1 MTLVYRALEPLLG
14 VPNETITYSVKD
26 TLIQQTSHLPV
37 HGKTTLRAG
46 GAVQGRRQGRQ
57 QLAEQEEQ
65 EEQAKEE
72 AKVEENKDNK
82 NWTEAATGGGSSKD
96 STGSHSSTTN
106 ESAAK
111 GPNATARAS
120 IAGSCFC
127 YCPPGEGYGQCF
139 DVPTNASKGTRNG
152 GNGHGN
158 GNHQTG
164 DRDPLGEDLCAAF
177 GVRAADFCP
186 SVGTARQ
193 CGVSATAPVADCEEK
208 NTECSVVQACPN
220 RSSTGVHVGGGR
232 GGRGGTGAA
241 PAAPFD
247 TLHCTCR
254 PTRYDFCTYTPNVD
268 CDTARMTNPAF
279 RLPIG
284 HPAKNRFRRSSSS
297 SSSSSSLP
305 SPAKAFSHQNDE
317 L

>member
-1 MTLVYRALEPLLG
+1 MYRALEPLLG
-14 VPNETITYSVKD
+14 VPNETITNSTKETV
-26 TLIQQTSHLPV
+26 IQQTLQGPE
-37 HGKTTLRAG
+37 HGKTKLRAG
-46 GAVQGRRQGRQ
+46 GAAQGRQ

-65 EEQAKEE
+65 EQVKEE
-72 AKVEENKDNK
+72 AKVEENKDNE
-82 NWTEAATGGGSSKD
+82 NRTEAATGGNSSN
-96 STGSHSSTTN
+96 GPATN
-106 ESAAK
+106 GSAAK
-111 GPNATARAS
+111 APTATARAA

-152 GNGHGN
+152 NGT
-158 GNHQTG
+158 GNHLPRDKAPLG
-164 DRDPLGEDLCAAF
+164 EDPLGEDTLGGDPCAAF
-177 GVRAADFCP
+177 GDRAADFCP

-193 CGVSATAPVADCEEK
+193 CGVSATAPVVDCEEK
-208 NTECSVVQACPN
+208 NTECSVVQACPKHK
-220 RSSTGVHVGGGR
+220 THQ
-232 GGRGGTGAA
+232 
-241 PAAPFD
+241 AAPFD

-254 PTRYDFCTYTPNVD
+254 PTRYDFCTYTPNVN
-268 CDTARMTNPAF
+268 CDTVRMTNPAF

-297 SSSSSSLP
+297 SSSSLS